1 MTQLRAARVR
11 LAQIIEGTQPRHAI
25 KPDALQRMKDSLEN
39 IGQLSPIG
47 LEQADENSFRI
58 SYGNTRFHAAKALGW
73 ESVTALIMPKQEKPG
88 AALRMA
94 VSENTVRE
102 QMTFVELADVIVEY
116 AKQTGQPLTA
126 AGKELGFKQS
136 QISKCLRIEKCVTPA
151 NKRRLLEAGYGGS
164 QAYLVSQ
171 VEDENEQTEMV
182 TKAIEEKWS
191 RRDFERYLKGSRKP
205 VTRLR
210 CRVKDAVI
218 AIEVPK
224 GATGEQ
230 LIEYLRDLAMDLK
243 KHVAAAHTPETLAQI
258 YG

>member
-1 MTQLRAARVR
+1 MNELKTGKVP
-11 LAQIIEGTQPRHAI
+11 LANIVEGVQPRHAI
-25 KPDALQRMKDSLEN
+25 KPDAITRMEQSLAN

-47 LEQADENSFRI
+47 LEYIGEKTYRLV
-58 SYGNTRFHAAKALGW
+58 YGNTRFHAAKGVGWDWINAL
-73 ESVTALIMPKQEKPG
+73 VMPKQAKAG

-102 QMTFVELADVIVEY
+102 QMTFVEMADAIVEY

-136 QISKCLRIEKCVTPA
+136 PISKCLRIDKCVTPA
-151 NKRRLLEAGYGGS
+151 NKRRLLEAGFGGS
-164 QAYLVSQ
+164 HAYYVSQ
-171 VEDENEQTEMV
+171 VKDEKEQTEMV

-210 CRVKDAVI
+210 LHVKNSLV
-218 AIEVPK
+218 AIDVPK
-224 GATGEQ
+224 GTTGEE
-230 LIEYLRDLAMDLK
+230 LIEVIRELTTDLK
-243 KHVAAAHTPETLAQI
+243 KHVAAAHTPETIAQI
-258 YG
+258 YA

>member
-1 MTQLRAARVR
+1 MPELKAARVP
-11 LAQIIEGTQPRHAI
+11 LSFITEGVQPRHAI
-25 KPDALQRMKDSLEN
+25 KPEALSRMEQSLAN

-47 LEQADENSFRI
+47 LEHVGDNFFRI
-58 SYGNTRFHAAKALGW
+58 VYGHTRFHAAKALGW
-73 ESVTALIMPKQEKPG
+73 ESISALVMPKQAKAG

-102 QMTFVELADVIVEY
+102 QMTFVEMADAIVEY
-116 AKQTGQPLTA
+116 AGQTGMVLTA

-136 QISKCLRIEKCVTPA
+136 QISKCLRIEKNVTPA
-151 NKRRLLEAGYGGS
+151 NKRRLLEAEFGGS
-164 QAYLVSQ
+164 VAYLVSQ
-171 VEDENEQTEMV
+171 VTDEAKQDELV
-182 TKAIEEKWS
+182 TKAITEKWS